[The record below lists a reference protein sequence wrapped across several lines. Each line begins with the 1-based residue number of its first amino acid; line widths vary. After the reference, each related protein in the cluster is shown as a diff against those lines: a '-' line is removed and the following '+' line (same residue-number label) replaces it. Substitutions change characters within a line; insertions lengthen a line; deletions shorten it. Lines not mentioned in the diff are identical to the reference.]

1 MITIHGTGCCLIDFL
16 YPATDFNA
24 PAFREKL
31 SLEDG
36 DGGLAIG
43 KLVFAENFE
52 KFVKVSYES
61 ALKEIAGGT
70 PSHNLG
76 GPAVVPIVHAAQVL
90 GSGVSAR
97 VCFYGARGDDETG
110 CLVEEALVRAGFTP
124 SNPPGHVPAGQDAAH
139 TKPDGGV
146 RPIPGTLVTKAESG
160 GQRDGTTASY
170 TLTRCKGPTPRT
182 DVLSDPGYNN
192 DHGER
197 TFINLIGAAGEF
209 GPEDLGDGFFDADIV
224 AFGGTALTP
233 KIHDSLSELL
243 GRAKQRGA
251 RTVVNLVYDYRSEQA
266 APGKKWKLG
275 KNDDA
280 YPFIDLL
287 IADRDEALRTSGCS
301 SAVDAA
307 GWFVKKGCG
316 GAIVT
321 EGTKPLRLTAGTRLF
336 KPLAETEL
344 PVSEAINR
352 ELAAHPEKR
361 GDTTGCGDNF
371 AGGVIAGLA
380 EEMDRRPA
388 GTPDG
393 IDLREICIPGIAAGG
408 YACFTLGGV
417 FYEKR
422 PGEKR
427 ELLAPFV
434 EAYKREVQF

>member
-16 YPATDFNA
+16 YPKTDFSA

-52 KFVKVSYES
+52 KFVKAPYEN

-97 VCFYGARGDDETG
+97 VCFYGVRGDDETG
-110 CLVEEALVRAGFTP
+110 GLVEEALVRAGFTP
-124 SNPPGHVPAGQDAAH
+124 PNLPERVPAGQGAAQ

-146 RPIPGTLVTKAESG
+146 RP
-160 GQRDGTTASY
+160 GQSAGTTASY

-182 DVLSDPGYNN
+182 DVLSDPSYNN
-192 DHGER
+192 GHGER

-233 KIHDSLSELL
+233 KIHDSLAELL

-275 KNDDA
+275 KNDNA
-280 YPFIDLL
+280 YPRIDLL
-287 IADRDEALRTSGCS
+287 IADKDEALRTSGCS
-301 SAVDAA
+301 STGDAA
-307 GWFVKKGCG
+307 RWFVKEGCG
-316 GAIVT
+316 AAIIT
-321 EGTKPLRLTAGTRLF
+321 EGTKPLRLTAGAGLF

-380 EEMDRRPA
+380 EKMDRLPA
-388 GTPDG
+388 GTTGG
-393 IDLREICIPGIAAGG
+393 IDLREICIPGIIAGG

-417 FYEKR
+417 FYENR

-427 ELLAPFV
+427 ELLAPFIEV
-434 EAYKREVQF
+434 YKREVPFR

>member
-1 MITIHGTGCCLIDFL
+1 MMVTIHGTGCCLVDFL
-16 YPATDFNA
+16 YPRADFSA

-31 SLEDG
+31 SRKDG
-36 DGGLAIG
+36 DGGLAVG

-52 KFVKVSYES
+52 KFVKTPYES

-70 PSHNLG
+70 PPSHNLG
-76 GPAVVPIVHAAQVL
+76 GPAVVSIVHAAQVL
-90 GSGVSAR
+90 GDTAEVF
-97 VCFYGARGDDETG
+97 FYGARGDDETG
-110 CLVEEALVRAGFTP
+110 GLVEEALVRAGFMP
-124 SNPPGHVPAGQDAAH
+124 QNPPGQDAAVR
-139 TKPDGGV
+139 TEQGAGV
-146 RPIPGTLVTKAESG
+146 LAR
-160 GQRDGTTASY
+160 Y
-170 TLTRCKGPTPRT
+170 TLKRCKGPTPRT
-182 DVLSDPGYNN
+182 DVLSDPDYDNG
-192 DHGER
+192 HGER

-209 GPEDLGDGFFDADIV
+209 GPEDLGDGFFDADII

-233 KIHDSLSELL
+233 KIHDSLAELL
-243 GRAKQRGA
+243 GKAKQNGV

-280 YPFIDLL
+280 YPHIDLL

-301 SAVDAA
+301 STGDAA
-307 GWFVKKGCG
+307 RWFVKEGCG
-316 GAIVT
+316 GAIIT
-321 EGTKPLRLTAGTRLF
+321 EGTKPLRLAAGTRLF
-336 KPLAETEL
+336 KPLVETEL

-380 EEMDRRPA
+380 EALGGLPA
-388 GTPDG
+388 GTAGG

-427 ELLAPFV
+427 ELLAPFI
-434 EAYKREVQF
+434 ETYKDEVRF